1 MAFRNDCCEVDL
13 VAIRFRQW
21 KGRCG
26 TDLFGKTLAIH
37 GSTASHDGHCGFLCR
52 FCNDS
57 WNPAISLVSPSA
69 RALACADLH
78 PCLCL
83 CPLHG
88 GDALHPRTEEAERAL
103 IASKPG
109 APTCSAFASSDEW
122 AAARLLEVQDPEKRG
137 YRKLRFPRP
146 DRPGQVFENQ
156 TLREVRVSAETLGWI
171 GKRKRVYLYRSLCA
185 SQQRSMSWAISPRLF
200 YGHAEAQTV
209 TVWISHGKFA
219 QSPSLINRRGV
230 NWRLWTQCRV

>member
-1 MAFRNDCCEVDL
+1 MHSLSRLNASRLPAIETAVPENGVCGNFDALWGSERPNLPKCRLCRNNVAFRNDCCEVDL

-21 KGRCG
+21 KGRYG

-109 APTCSAFASSDEW
+109 VPLVAPLPPTMTGPPPVFSKCKIPKNGVCGNFDFPDQI
-122 AAARLLEVQDPEKRG
+122 ARAKFSKTRLCGKCGSV
-137 YRKLRFPRP
+137 LRR
-146 DRPGQVFENQ
+146 
-156 TLREVRVSAETLGWI
+156 
-171 GKRKRVYLYRSLCA
+171 
-185 SQQRSMSWAISPRLF
+185 
-200 YGHAEAQTV
+200 
-209 TVWISHGKFA
+209 
-219 QSPSLINRRGV
+219 
-230 NWRLWTQCRV
+230 